1 MLNISHYRIIAVGKI
16 KKKWIQDGIEMYL
29 KRLPGLEI
37 REIKDSTQIKEE
49 IAIKEIIGK
58 NEILITLNESGHTFT
73 SRQLSTKLLNSHNQN
88 INFVIG
94 GASGLPNT
102 LNNYASWQL
111 SLSPLTFPHD
121 IARLLLIEQI
131 YRAKNIT
138 QGGPYHKEQSRNEC
152 IDGSFVL

>member
-138 QGGPYHKEQSRNEC
+138 QGGPYHKEQTNKNTHK
-152 IDGSFVL
+152 